1 VKFKA
6 GQSGNPSG
14 RPRGIADSRHRLRA
28 ALDPHADALLAQ
40 AVAMAK
46 AGDGPM
52 LAFLLSR
59 ALPAVKPESAPVSID
74 IAGGATL
81 TERAEAIAAAA
92 MAGTVPA
99 SVAGEL
105 LAGLGTLAK
114 LRESD
119 EIEQRIAALEERL
132 QATEGPA

>member
-1 VKFKA
+1 MKFRP
-6 GQSGNPSG
+6 GQSGNPAG
-14 RPRGIADSRHRLRA
+14 RPRGLPDSRHRLRA
-28 ALDPHADALLAQ
+28 ALEPHADELLDQ
-40 AVAMAK
+40 AITLAK
-46 AGDGPM
+46 GGDAAM

-74 IAGGATL
+74 IAEGATL
-81 TERAEAIAAAA
+81 TERAEAVAAAA

-119 EIEQRIAALEERL
+119 ELEQRIAALEGRL
-132 QATEGPA
+132 QAKGAT